1 MALIKGVSLTALLAP
16 CVGYWRHTESRCIS
30 VFRQRSRDLS
40 EEQENWRTQFEN
52 IGETQLYQLLLKG
65 AISASDARHT
75 PALEWLRE
83 QETTRRLREQEAYSY
98 TQRAAVAAVIVGM
111 IGVVAT
117 LIH

>member
-1 MALIKGVSLTALLAP
+1 MFG
-16 CVGYWRHTESRCIS
+16 
-30 VFRQRSRDLS
+30 QRSMDLS
-40 EEQENWRTQFEN
+40 DGQANSRAQFEN
-52 IGETQLYQLLLKG
+52 IGETQLYQLLSKG

-83 QETTRRLREQEAYSY
+83 QEVARRLREQKAYSY
-98 TQRAAVAAVIVGM
+98 TQRTFWAAVAAVMVGM